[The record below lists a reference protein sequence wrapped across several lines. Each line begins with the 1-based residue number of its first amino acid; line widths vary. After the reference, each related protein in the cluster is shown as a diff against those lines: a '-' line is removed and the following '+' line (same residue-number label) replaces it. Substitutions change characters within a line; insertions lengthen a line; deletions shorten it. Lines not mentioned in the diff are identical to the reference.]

1 MPDNKIKIRVAELRI
16 ASRFM
21 IGELI
26 LRAQRCL
33 VPCSLRQWKSTGCGL
48 RIH

>member
-1 MPDNKIKIRVAELRI
+1 MPDNKIKIRVAELGDCKSVYDWRVDTQS
-16 ASRFM
+16 A
-21 IGELI
+21 
-26 LRAQRCL
+26 ACL